1 MSTTTNRYRSKI
13 LGQTLDSQGRKGRW
27 LAGQVGI
34 SESSIS
40 RLISGKQTVDE
51 GVAKQIALILGSPF
65 FVLFEYADTDISTAG
80 QLQEAA
86 A

>member
-1 MSTTTNRYRSKI
+1 M
-13 LGQTLDSQGRKGRW
+13 LGEALAGQGRKGRW

-51 GVAKQIALILGSPF
+51 PVAKQIALILGTPF
-65 FVLFEYADTDISTAG
+65 FVLFESVETDTMTVSA
-80 QLQEAA
+80 LEASA